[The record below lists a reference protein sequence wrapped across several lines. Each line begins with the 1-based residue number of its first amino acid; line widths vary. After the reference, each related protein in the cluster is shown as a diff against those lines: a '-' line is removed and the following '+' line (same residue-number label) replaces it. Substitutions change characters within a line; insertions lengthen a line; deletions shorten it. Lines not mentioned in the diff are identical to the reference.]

1 MSYSIDKLYT
11 GGFPHRFFTCIV
23 VTDKA
28 GESNKSNHKSM
39 MGSIVEK
46 KEIKKE
52 SYHNMLI
59 ADRATVIKSPGEAKQ
74 EVAR

>member
-1 MSYSIDKLYT
+1 
-11 GGFPHRFFTCIV
+11 
-23 VTDKA
+23 
-28 GESNKSNHKSM
+28 M